1 MQHMRL
7 RPANRRIHERSW
19 HAYLAG
25 SGRLVSCI
33 RLRARMLMPLQVRCS
48 GFQNTAQGKCH
59 RCYWQGQECTFQLTS
74 DGSAGALLRAVA
86 ESYTHGSPDRWLA
99 GPAPVVNTGR
109 GTFELEPRSLH
120 PQINLYHPATFQEKC
135 WTVYTMVDMQSAR
148 RPDRQATLGVFDIHH
163 AETYADELATDTS
176 NMWAGSPGCIDCR
189 FGDGGMRHST
199 NSASGTAGRTLAV
212 MSLSNLVHNFN
223 ATPRQSQQ

>member
-1 MQHMRL
+1 
-7 RPANRRIHERSW
+7 
-19 HAYLAG
+19 
-25 SGRLVSCI
+25 
-33 RLRARMLMPLQVRCS
+33 MPLQVRCS

-59 RCYWQGQECTFQLTS
+59 RCYWQGQECTFQPIS
-74 DGSAGALLRAVA
+74 DDSAGTLLRAVA
-86 ESYTHGSPDRWLA
+86 ESYTHGSRDRWLA

-109 GTFELEPRSLH
+109 
-120 PQINLYHPATFQEKC
+120 ATFQEKC
-135 WTVYTMVDMQSAR
+135 WTVYTTVDMQSAR

-189 FGDGGMRHST
+189 FGEGGMRHST
-199 NSASGTAGRTLAV
+199 DSASGTAGRTLAV

-223 ATPRQSQQ
+223 ATPRRSQQ